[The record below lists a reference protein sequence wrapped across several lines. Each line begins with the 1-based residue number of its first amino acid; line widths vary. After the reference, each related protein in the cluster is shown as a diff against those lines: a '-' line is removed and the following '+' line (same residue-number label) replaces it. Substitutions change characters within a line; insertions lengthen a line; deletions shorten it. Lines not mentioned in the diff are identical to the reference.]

1 MASRPPA
8 PTPSGNAAAPTPVG
22 ARAPYSPHRRTAVVL
37 TGTGTAGA
45 YHAGV
50 LRALHEAGVKVDLMA
65 GRGIGTVGALF
76 GAVDGADQLWERS
89 GLWAAPGAARLYRW
103 RPALVAAAAVLGT
116 ALATLLLP
124 LGVVVVA
131 TLVYAI
137 AYFVQVAG
145 LNGTWLTSGF
155 GRLVDWVFAPGVLPV
170 WLPRVTVL
178 ALVLLLGV
186 LGWSA
191 VLTWYRTRP
200 GRRGRGALWW
210 LLAGAPLDA
219 DYGQRWFGK
228 GLWKSVRGASAM
240 ARPSPEKFGLR
251 YTRLLSDS
259 LGQPG
264 FRELLVVVHD
274 LDGSRDLVLAML
286 TKKFRGSFFRRRGGG
301 ADRPLEAL
309 DLSGWA
315 ARHSFDA
322 LAASLGLP
330 VATEPWFV
338 QFPAG
343 SGWRGET
350 HRLCDRPDA
359 VGRLLDEVALA
370 GVQQVIFVSAQPPL
384 TGPHALGGQ
393 RRDGR
398 GRIGESLQSLE
409 AAAARDAVAS
419 RARLFQ
425 AFFEIRPGHNP
436 LGPFDFAGSYDERSD
451 RAWALT
457 DLIDRGFDDG
467 YRQFVNPV
475 VAPSGEEMQP
485 TPRPRPP
492 TPVSPAT

>member
-1 MASRPPA
+1 MTA
-8 PTPSGNAAAPTPVG
+8 PSHDAATPSPGPR
-22 ARAPYSPHRRTAVVL
+22 ARYSPHRRTALVL

-76 GAVDGADQLWERS
+76 GAADGADQLWERS
-89 GLWAAPGAARLYRW
+89 GLWAAPGATRLYRW
-103 RPALVAAAAVLGT
+103 RPALVAASAILGAALG
-116 ALATLLLP
+116 TLLLP
-124 LGVVVVA
+124 LGVVVLA
-131 TLVYAI
+131 TLVFAI
-137 AYFVQVAG
+137 AYFVQIAG
-145 LNGTWLTSGF
+145 LDGTWFTNGF
-155 GRLVDWVFAPGVLPV
+155 GRLVEWIFAPGMLPV
-170 WLPRVTVL
+170 WLPRVLVF

-210 LLAGAPLDA
+210 LLAGSPLDA
-219 DYGQRWFGK
+219 DYGQRWFGN

-240 ARPSPEKFGLR
+240 ARPGPERIGVR

-264 FRELLVVVHD
+264 FRELLVTVHD

-286 TKKFRGSFFRRRGGG
+286 TKKFRGPFFRRRGAGG
-301 ADRPLEAL
+301 DRPLEAL

-315 ARHSFDA
+315 ARHGFDA
-322 LAASLGLP
+322 LAASLCLP

-338 QFPAG
+338 QFPAA
-343 SGWRGET
+343 SVWRGET

-370 GVQQVIFVSAQPPL
+370 GVQQVILVSAQPPL
-384 TGPHALGGQ
+384 SGPHALGGQ

-398 GRIGESLQSLE
+398 GRIGESLQSIE
-409 AAAARDAVAS
+409 ATAARDAVAS
-419 RARLFQ
+419 RARLFH
-425 AFFEIRPGHNP
+425 AFFEIRPLHNP

-451 RAWALT
+451 RAWTLG
-457 DLIDRGFDDG
+457 DLMDRGFDDG

-475 VAPSGEEMQP
+475 VAPSGDEMAP

-492 TPVSPAT
+492 TPVSPVT

>member
-8 PTPSGNAAAPTPVG
+8 PTPSGNAAAPPPSG
-22 ARAPYSPHRRTAVVL
+22 SRARYSPHRRTAVVL

-50 LRALHEAGVKVDLMA
+50 LRALREAGVKVDLMA

-103 RPALVAAAAVLGT
+103 RPALVSAAAVLGT
-116 ALATLLLP
+116 ALGTLLLP
-124 LGVVVVA
+124 LGVVVLA

-155 GRLVDWVFAPGVLPV
+155 GRLVDWVFAPGGLPV
-170 WLPRVTVL
+170 WLPRVTVF
-178 ALVLLLGV
+178 ALVVLLVV

-219 DYGQRWFGK
+219 DYGQRWFGR
-228 GLWKSVRGASAM
+228 GLWKSVRGASAP

-264 FRELLVVVHD
+264 FREILVAVHD
-274 LDGSRDLVLAML
+274 LDASRDLLLAML
-286 TKKFRGSFFRRRGGG
+286 TKKFRGQFFRRRGVG
-301 ADRPLEAL
+301 DRPLEAL

-315 ARHSFDA
+315 GRYGFDA
-322 LAASLGLP
+322 LAASLALP

-338 QFPAG
+338 QFPTG

-370 GVQQVIFVSAQPPL
+370 GVQQVILVSAQPPL
-384 TGPHALGGQ
+384 SGPHALGGR

-398 GRIGESLQSLE
+398 GRIGEALQSIE

-425 AFFEIRPGHNP
+425 AFFEIRPVHNP
-436 LGPFDFAGSYDERSD
+436 LGPFDFAGAYDERSD
-451 RAWALT
+451 RAWTLT
-457 DLIDRGFDDG
+457 DLVDRGFDDG

-475 VAPSGEEMQP
+475 VAPSGEEMARA
-485 TPRPRPP
+485 PRPRPP
-492 TPVSPAT
+492 TPVSPAG

>member
-8 PTPSGNAAAPTPVG
+8 PTPSGKAAPPPSG
-22 ARAPYSPHRRTAVVL
+22 SRARYSPHRRTAVVL

-103 RPALVAAAAVLGT
+103 RPALVSAAAVLGT

-124 LGVVVVA
+124 LGVVVIA

-137 AYFVQVAG
+137 AYFVQIAG
-145 LNGTWLTSGF
+145 LDGTWLTGGF
-155 GRLVDWVFAPGVLPV
+155 GRLVDWVFAPGMLPV
-170 WLPRVTVL
+170 WLPRVTVF

-191 VLTWYRTRP
+191 VMTWYRTRP

-219 DYGQRWFGK
+219 DYGQRWFGR

-240 ARPSPEKFGLR
+240 ARPSPEQFGLR

-264 FRELLVVVHD
+264 FRDLLVAVHD
-274 LDGSRDLVLAML
+274 LDGSRDIVLAML
-286 TKKFRGSFFRRRGGG
+286 AKKLRGPFFRRRSAG

-309 DLSGWA
+309 DLGGWA

-322 LAASLGLP
+322 LAASLALP
-330 VATEPWFV
+330 VATEPWLV

-384 TGPHALGGQ
+384 SGPHALGGQ

-398 GRIGESLQSLE
+398 GRIGESLQSIE

-425 AFFEIRPGHNP
+425 AFFEIRPVHNP
-436 LGPFDFAGSYDERSD
+436 LGPFDFAGAYDERSD
-451 RAWALT
+451 RAWTLT
-457 DLIDRGFDDG
+457 DLVDRGFDDG

-475 VAPSGEEMQP
+475 VAPSGEEMAP

-492 TPVSPAT
+492 TPVSPVA

>member
-1 MASRPPA
+1 MTSRPPA
-8 PTPSGNAAAPTPVG
+8 PTPGRPAAPPSAG
-22 ARAPYSPHRRTAVVL
+22 SRARYSPHRRTAVVL

-50 LRALHEAGVKVDLMA
+50 LRALHEAGVKVDVMA

-76 GAVDGADQLWERS
+76 GAVDGAEQLWDRA

-103 RPALVAAAAVLGT
+103 RPAIVAAAVILGT
-116 ALATLLLP
+116 ALGTLILP
-124 LGVVVVA
+124 LGVVVLA
-131 TLVYAI
+131 TLVYAV
-137 AYFVQVAG
+137 AYFVQIAG
-145 LNGTWLTSGF
+145 LDGTWLTGGF
-155 GRLVDWVFAPGVLPV
+155 GRLVDWVFAPGMLPV

-178 ALVLLLGV
+178 ALVV
-186 LGWSA
+186 LFAVLVWSA
-191 VLTWYRTRP
+191 VLTWHRTRP
-200 GRRGRGALWW
+200 GRRGRGAPWW
-210 LLAGAPLDA
+210 LLAGTPIDA
-219 DYGQRWFGK
+219 DYGQRWFGR

-240 ARPSPEKFGLR
+240 ARPSPEQFGLR

-264 FRELLVVVHD
+264 FRELLVAVHD
-274 LDGSRDLVLAML
+274 LDASRDLVLAML
-286 TKKFRGSFFRRRGGG
+286 TKEFRGPFFRRRAAGG
-301 ADRPLEAL
+301 DRPLEAL
-309 DLSGWA
+309 DLGGWA

-338 QFPAG
+338 KFPAG

-384 TGPHALGGQ
+384 SGPHALGGR

-398 GRIGESLQSLE
+398 GRMGESLQSIE

-425 AFFEIRPGHNP
+425 AFFEIRPVHNP
-436 LGPFDFAGSYDERSD
+436 LGPFDFAGAYDERSD
-451 RAWALT
+451 RAWTLA
-457 DLIDRGFDDG
+457 DLLDRGFDDG

-475 VAPSGEEMQP
+475 VAPGGEEMAP

-492 TPVSPAT
+492 TPVSPTA